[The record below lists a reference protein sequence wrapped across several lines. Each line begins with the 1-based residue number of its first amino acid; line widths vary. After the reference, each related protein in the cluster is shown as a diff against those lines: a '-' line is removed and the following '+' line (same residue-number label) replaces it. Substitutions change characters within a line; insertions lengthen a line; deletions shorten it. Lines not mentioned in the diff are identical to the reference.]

1 MTKLSKDMRA
11 HAAHKCMYR
20 SEVKIIKDPVN
31 QGKIWSILLCLTGY
45 LITTSLD
52 VYVHLYAHFAALK
65 HVRVFFIQI
74 QAVLNSSFHK
84 SKLYLFCDIYNPANI
99 YLFKVTIE
107 ALETGVAYVQS

>member
-84 SKLYLFCDIYNPANI
+84 SKLYLFCDIYNSANI

-107 ALETGVAYVQS
+107 ALETGVGYVQS

>member
-11 HAAHKCMYR
+11 HVAHKCMYR

-65 HVRVFFIQI
+65 TCACFF
-74 QAVLNSSFHK
+74 L
-84 SKLYLFCDIYNPANI
+84 SK
-99 YLFKVTIE
+99 FK
-107 ALETGVAYVQS
+107 QF

>member
-1 MTKLSKDMRA
+1 MRA

-20 SEVKIIKDPVN
+20 SEVKIMKDPVN

-65 HVRVFFIQI
+65 TRACFF
-74 QAVLNSSFHK
+74 L
-84 SKLYLFCDIYNPANI
+84 SK
-99 YLFKVTIE
+99 FK
-107 ALETGVAYVQS
+107 QF